1 MASGIGHGTATDAE
15 GGREFDQIKRHLL
28 VVWRGRFWVLG
39 VWALVM
45 GAAAGI
51 AYVLPNMYQSST
63 MILVERQKIPEAYV
77 RSTVT
82 EGMQER
88 LKTITQQ
95 ILSRTQISQVI
106 EEYDLLDEPSV
117 KERVLQRMGIDGVPW
132 VHQWARKLGWVRDP
146 DAAPSMEGAI
156 DRFRNRVRIK
166 VVGNQAF
173 SVAYEGYDPV
183 VVMRV
188 TNAMAGMFISENL
201 KIREQLVSGTTQ
213 FLDTQ
218 LDEARHALEKK
229 EGEVQAFRA
238 KNLGR
243 LPEQL
248 DPNLRTLDRIQL
260 DLQHSDEAINTLAQQ
275 RQFLQRQ
282 IVSVQEQLASL
293 GEDAQVALNTSD
305 PLAQQLAR
313 AQARLN
319 ELSVKYTDAYPEVV
333 AVKAEIAEIK
343 QKMEEAGPPV
353 QEEQDTGTYP
363 VIADLNRQIKQID
376 EDTIARK
383 GKRERL
389 EADFKEYQARVEATP
404 KVEQELQKLQ
414 RDYTSMQGN
423 YQSLLEKQL
432 SAKLAENLEARQ
444 KGEQFRVIDPA
455 NLPVG
460 PVSPNR
466 RLLLLMGLVGGFG
479 GGVALVIGLD
489 LLRPRFRTSQDVS
502 AILGLPVF
510 TVVPRMKMTG
520 TDHGS

>member
-1 MASGIGHGTATDAE
+1 MAMENGHWGGSDAA
-15 GGREFDQIKRHLL
+15 GGREFDRIKRHLL
-28 VVWRGRFWVLG
+28 VVWRGRYWVAA
-39 VWALVM
+39 VWAVVL
-45 GAAAGI
+45 AASASI
-51 AYVLPNMYQSST
+51 AYLLPNVYRSST

-82 EGMQER
+82 ESMQER

-106 EEYDLLDEPSV
+106 QEYKLLDEPGG
-117 KERVLQRMGIDGVPW
+117 KERILDRAGVSDVPW
-132 VHQWARKLGWVRDP
+132 VREWARKLGWVRDP
-146 DAAPSMEGAI
+146 AVEPSMEHAI
-156 DRFRNRVRIK
+156 RRFRNQVRIK

-201 KIREQLVSGTTQ
+201 KIREEQVSGTTR
-213 FLDTQ
+213 FLDAQ
-218 LDEARHALEKK
+218 LDEARRALEKK
-229 EGEVQAFRA
+229 ESEVQAFRA
-238 KNLGR
+238 ENLGR

-248 DPNLRTLDRIQL
+248 DANLRTLDRLQL
-260 DLQHSDEAINTLAQQ
+260 DLQHNDEAVNTLGQQ

-293 GEDAQVALNTSD
+293 GQDAQMRLSSSD

-319 ELSVKYTDAYPEVV
+319 ELTVKYTDAYPEVV
-333 AVKAEIAEIK
+333 ALKAEIEEIK
-343 QKMEEAGPPV
+343 GKMEAAGPPT
-353 QEEQDTGTYP
+353 QDEADLATYP

-376 EDTIARK
+376 EETITRK
-383 GKRERL
+383 AKRERM
-389 EADFKEYQARVEATP
+389 EEDFKAYQARVEATP

-414 RDYTSMQGN
+414 RDYASMQGN

-432 SAKLAENLEARQ
+432 SAKLAQNLEERQ

-455 NLPVG
+455 NLPVS
-460 PVSPNR
+460 PVTPQR
-466 RLLLLMGLVGGFG
+466 RQLVLLGFVGGLAAG
-479 GGVALVIGLD
+479 IALVIGLD
-489 LLRPRFRTSQDVS
+489 LLRPRFRTSQDVT
-502 AILGLPVF
+502 AILGLPTF
-510 TVVPRMKMTG
+510 TVVPRLKVPG
-520 TDHGS
+520 HGS